1 MNVMMLPLGSV
12 SGGNTSQ
19 PNLKTANTK
28 NAFSSLLQLQNT
40 KATQNENASTEN
52 LAEMLK
58 EILQILKQGLS
69 NSDGL
74 VFTNNEKVSEEQIS
88 NLMGVSKEK
97 WKTQL
102 NDLLDSLQSLFANLP
117 QFLSQLKEVK
127 KSLADGNLLQG
138 MSELASAFSKLP
150 SDAFDQLKGNQL
162 QTFAKNVKAT
172 EQLAKTVDLSMG
184 DIKQLTQLN
193 EGLQNVISKIELL
206 LKNSKQTSQSGVLKA
221 AFPLL
226 LEHSDQKAV
235 LQSAFSNLSNK
246 KNVDTV
252 ENLDTKNLLSLA
264 IGENNNDSV
273 SHTSML
279 ANLMNPISKTE
290 QFILHLGKGT
300 ETPSNYS
307 EFVEEFTNILAKSQL
322 STGLDGSN
330 KLFVKLYPEHLGS
343 IRIELLQDKG
353 SITAKM
359 FASSGTVKDLLDS
372 QLGQLKDAFSMQN
385 IQVDKIDVLYGE
397 TQAQKFGQQD
407 PRQQSSNQKDEMP
420 NQENDEENETSFS
433 NFLTESLLE
442 KII

>member
-12 SGGNTSQ
+12 GNTSQ

-150 SDAFDQLKGNQL
+150 SDAFDQLKVNQL

-206 LKNSKQTSQSGVLKA
+206 LKNSKLTTQNTILQT
-221 AFPLL
+221 
-226 LEHSDQKAV
+226 
-235 LQSAFSNLSNK
+235 AFSTILKDRHSMVEDQSNVVSQVSGESIQDSNASTTLLSN
-246 KNVDTV
+246 
-252 ENLDTKNLLSLA
+252 
-264 IGENNNDSV
+264 
-273 SHTSML
+273 M
-279 ANLMNPISKTE
+279 MNPISKTE
-290 QFILHLGKGT
+290 QFVLHLGKGT
-300 ETPSNYS
+300 ETSSNYS
-307 EFVEEFTNILAKSQL
+307 EFVKEFTNILAKSQL
-322 STGLDGSN
+322 TTGLDGTN
-330 KLFVKLYPEHLGS
+330 KLFIKLYPEHLGS

-359 FASSGTVKDLLDS
+359 FASSGTAKDLLDS

-385 IQVDKIDVLYGE
+385 IQVDKIDVVYGE
-397 TQAQKFGQQD
+397 TQAREFGQQD
-407 PRQQSSNQKDEMP
+407 PRQQSSNQNNETP
-420 NQENDEENETSFS
+420 NQENEEENDTSFS
-433 NFLTESLLE
+433 NFLSESLLE